1 MFMGYR
7 YLTNSTKLRILIL
20 GDSDVKQRDIVNALV
35 TFGPDLSHYKII
47 FEKNENLIAPYLIC
61 RHLICYNCLQS
72 GADFLFTQFGK
83 NWHII

>member
-47 FEKNENLIAPYLIC
+47 FEKNGEFN
-61 RHLICYNCLQS
+61 S
-72 GADFLFTQFGK
+72 T
-83 NWHII
+83 